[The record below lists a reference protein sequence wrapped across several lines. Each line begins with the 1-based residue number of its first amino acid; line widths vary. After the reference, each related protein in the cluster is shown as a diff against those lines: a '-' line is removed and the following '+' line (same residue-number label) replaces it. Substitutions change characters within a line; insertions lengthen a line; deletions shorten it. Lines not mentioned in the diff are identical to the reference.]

1 LNGREKQCL
10 MWEGSNQVQITNGKN
25 TGMIKKDI
33 QWCKCEEGVEGCVY
47 RCKKKKRKRRK
58 CRKLFDGI
66 SRSGEVSRIEGES
79 ETYEEYMA
87 RNDKYHTYL
96 EEEHPRC

>member
-1 LNGREKQCL
+1 
-10 MWEGSNQVQITNGKN
+10 
-25 TGMIKKDI
+25 MIKKDI

-47 RCKKKKRKRRK
+47 RCKRKRKRRRRK
-58 CRKLFDGI
+58 CRKLFDVIIGVVDDI

-87 RNDKYHTYL
+87 RNDKYHSYL